1 MPPYINALFNRYSK
15 TIFWSL
21 VAVLILSVLILLNRH
36 YLLNPWQVQE
46 IKQVQPELGLAYT
59 AQTQL
64 PALSSHNGP
73 SLAKVL
79 ENGRPLAGP
88 ANSQHYDIRTFGNGR
103 YSFWLDYVYFST
115 SDNSS
120 PLSNGRTYSI
130 TYPIIVSDLFAYSL
144 YLVLIILILINVRL
158 ANLPNDSFQKQVVT
172 LTSLKTLFQ
181 GRPTTM
187 TYRPEIDGLRA
198 VAVLPVILFHAGF
211 KWMSGGYVGVDIFF
225 VISGYLITTI
235 IINELDEGRFSI
247 VGFYE
252 RRARRILPAL
262 FLVLACSLP
271 IAYLLLLPDQLIS
284 FSRSLGSVMTFVS
297 NLYFRGEINYFARA
311 SEEEPL
317 LHTWSLAVEEQY
329 YLVFPLLAFLLWKIG
344 RALFIAFMLLIAL
357 ASFLY
362 AESLSLLEPDKA
374 FFDTRLRVWELMIG
388 SLVAIY
394 LVMRWRKTE
403 KNRVI
408 AEIGSAIGLG
418 LIIWAIVYLEKSTPF
433 PGKYALAP
441 TVGAALVIIF
451 ASPATLVG
459 RLLSCRP
466 LVGVGLISYSAY
478 LWHQPIFAF
487 ARLMRRTLPS
497 SFIFSCLSVLSLLL
511 AYLSWRFVE
520 KPFRNRER
528 VSRRM
533 VFTLSIAGIV
543 VFGCV
548 SLLGDFYKGL
558 PWRFPPSDADLLVS
572 FKERGGYVSS
582 LHQNYVRTDSFDPQ
596 KGVKLLI
603 IGDSHSQDLV
613 NILHEGNL
621 LQNTQ
626 IVARYIPA
634 RCQLYQGDESSAA
647 FVHPGDVKLCARD
660 YYIGLRELI
669 ASADIVLVAASWQEW
684 SVERLSVTLDR
695 LGIAAKANYIVFGH
709 KDLGYI
715 NLTAYTGMS
724 SSEKSAYLNPVT
736 DSGLN
741 LNRILSQTV
750 DHSHFVDIQALLC
763 NPSSL
768 QCHIFNEQGLLLS
781 YDGSHL
787 TQAGAHYLGSRLAQ
801 VPAFARLVAAAE
813 R

>member
-1 MPPYINALFNRYSK
+1 MKYDIDAVFNRYSK

-46 IKQVQPELGLAYT
+46 IKQVQPELGLAFT
-59 AQTQL
+59 AQTRM
-64 PALSSHNGP
+64 PSLSSHDGP

-79 ENGRPLAGP
+79 ENGQPLSGP
-88 ANSQHYDIRTFGNGR
+88 ENSQHYDIRTFGDGR
-103 YSFWLDYVYFST
+103 YSFWHDYVYFSS
-115 SDNSS
+115 SDKSS

-130 TYPIIVSDLFAYSL
+130 TYPIVVSDLFAYSL

-172 LTSLKTLFQ
+172 LTSLKTIFQ

-394 LVMRWRKTE
+394 LVMRWRKRE

-459 RLLSCRP
+459 RLLSWRP
-466 LVGVGLISYSAY
+466 LVGIGLISYSAY

-487 ARLMRRTLPS
+487 ARLMLRTLPS
-497 SFIFSCLSVLSLLL
+497 PFVLSCLSVLSLLL

-520 KPFRNRER
+520 KPFRNKER
-528 VSRRM
+528 VRRQT

-548 SLLGDFYKGL
+548 ALLGEYYKGL
-558 PWRFPPSDADLLVS
+558 PGRFPPTDADLLVS
-572 FKERGGYVSS
+572 FDERGGYVSL
-582 LHQNYVRTDSFDPQ
+582 LHKNYVQSNSFDTQ
-596 KGVKLLI
+596 NGVKLLI
-603 IGDSHSQDLV
+603 IGDSYSQDLV

-621 LQNTQ
+621 LQKTQ

-634 RCQLYQGDESSAA
+634 RCQLYQGDESSAK
-647 FVHPGDVKLCARD
+647 FVNPGDIKLCARD

-669 ASADIVLVAASWQEW
+669 ASADIVLIAASWQEW
-684 SVERLSVTLDR
+684 SVTRLSVTLDR

-709 KDLGYI
+709 KDLGHI
-715 NLTAYTGMS
+715 NRTAYTGMS
-724 SSEKSAYLNPVT
+724 SSEKSAYLNPVKDT
-736 DSGLN
+736 DFK
-741 LNRILSQTV
+741 LNRILSQTL
-750 DHSHFVDIQALLC
+750 DNSHFVDIQALLC
-763 NPSSL
+763 NPSTF
-768 QCHIFNEQGLLLS
+768 QCQIFDEEGLLLS

-787 TQAGAHYLGSRLAQ
+787 TQAGARYLGARLAH